1 MITRRIWL
9 NPTLKCIKYAVCTS
23 SGSEADRISII
34 PSRLPTRG
42 PWGGS
47 CSGFD
52 LKVIICGFCA
62 NFYFYLNYGRKI
74 QFYLMKRTIKY

>member
-1 MITRRIWL
+1 MQ
-9 NPTLKCIKYAVCTS
+9 YARLLS
-23 SGSEADRISII
+23 SEADRISII

-74 QFYLMKRTIKY
+74 QFYLMKRTISVLLDEKNYKILK

>member
-1 MITRRIWL
+1 MQ
-9 NPTLKCIKYAVCTS
+9 YARLLS
-23 SGSEADRISII
+23 SEADRISII

-47 CSGFD
+47 YSSGFD
-52 LKVIICGFCA
+52 LKVIICRFRA
-62 NFYFYLNYGRKI
+62 NFYFYLLNYGRKI